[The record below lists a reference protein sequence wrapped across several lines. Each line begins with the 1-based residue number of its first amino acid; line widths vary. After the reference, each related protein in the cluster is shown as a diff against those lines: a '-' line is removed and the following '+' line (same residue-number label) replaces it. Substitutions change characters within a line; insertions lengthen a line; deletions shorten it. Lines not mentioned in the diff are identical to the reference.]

1 MLQNWM
7 YSNKESLMSFTI
19 DELSIPG
26 THDSGT
32 YDMAFVLANP
42 WAKTQNLN
50 LFNQLNAGARALDIR
65 IGHQPLKTGDNQF
78 VLTHDVWP
86 TRVTLVNALA
96 QVLEFSKKENSEII
110 ILDFHRLVELQK
122 NGAPTDYTQL
132 ASIIKDAFGD
142 YLIPES
148 DKGLSLA
155 KIWKKKGRIIVTWDL
170 GNNIKDPLFW
180 SGVTQDWYKTV
191 TNRLELFQAIKSDM
205 QKPHS
210 GLWAVCAIL
219 PASIC
224 HFIKPLNPYISKWFK
239 PNSDWSQKANI
250 VYCDFINKTQLAQNL
265 IAENISKRKKTK

>member
-19 DELSIPG
+19 SELSIPG

-122 NGAPTDYTQL
+122 NGARTDYTLL
-132 ASIIKDAFGD
+132 ASIIKDTFGN

-148 DKGLSLA
+148 DKNKTLA
-155 KIWKKKGRIIVTWDL
+155 ELWKTKGRIIVTWNL
-170 GNNIKDPLFW
+170 GNNINDPLFW
-180 SGVTQDWYKTV
+180 SEVTQVWLKKAKTIS
-191 TNRLELFQAIKSDM
+191 ELYYAIKDDM
-205 QKPHS
+205 LKPHS
-210 GLWAVCAIL
+210 GLWATCAIL
-219 PASIC
+219 PASLC
-224 HFIKPLNPYISKWFK
+224 HFIKPLNPYLSKWFA
-239 PNSDWSQKANI
+239 PNSHLSKKVNI
-250 VYCDFINKTQLAQNL
+250 VYCDFINKTQLSQCL
-265 IAENISKRKKTK
+265 ISANILKGKKTK